1 MPTTKIDSKYN
12 IGDTVWFMH
21 ENKAQ
26 EGTVKYIRV
35 DILSNGECKERY
47 TIYGLGG
54 APIAYQC
61 SVEHFFPTKKA
72 LLESL

>member
-1 MPTTKIDSKYN
+1 MKIDTKYN

-26 EGTVKYIRV
+26 EGTVGYIRV
-35 DILSNGECKERY
+35 DILSNGECEERY
-47 TIYGLGG
+47 TVTYGLGG
-54 APIAYQC
+54 VPIAYQC
-61 SVEHFFPTKKA
+61 SIEYFFPTKEA